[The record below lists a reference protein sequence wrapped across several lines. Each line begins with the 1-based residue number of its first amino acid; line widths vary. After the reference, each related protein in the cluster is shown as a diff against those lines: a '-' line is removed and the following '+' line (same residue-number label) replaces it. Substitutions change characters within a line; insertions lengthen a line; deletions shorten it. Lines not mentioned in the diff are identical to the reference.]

1 VVKVNL
7 IQEKNNIMGTKGTTV
22 VPGVFKKMA
31 GRAETKTGPLKKIS
45 APLKKQNK
53 SSYGGYNK

>member
-1 VVKVNL
+1 
-7 IQEKNNIMGTKGTTV
+7 MGTKGKTV

-31 GRAETKTGPLKKIS
+31 GRAETKTGSLKEMS
-45 APLKKQNK
+45 VPPKKQNK

>member
-1 VVKVNL
+1 
-7 IQEKNNIMGTKGTTV
+7 MGTKGKTV

-31 GRAETKTGPLKKIS
+31 GRSETKTGPLKRMS
-45 APLKKQNK
+45 VPLKKQNN

>member
-1 VVKVNL
+1 
-7 IQEKNNIMGTKGTTV
+7 MGTKGTTV
-22 VPGVFKKMA
+22 VPGAFKKMA
-31 GRAETKTGPLKKIS
+31 GRSATIAPLKKIS